1 MCQIKEQ
8 GKKWTKQSGDK
19 QIYCEV
25 VQDNVQRVDL
35 LTWEKNG
42 CKNFNKE
49 LENIKR
55 AKSLRI
61 QLLK

>member
-49 LENIKR
+49 L
-55 AKSLRI
+55 
-61 QLLK
+61 